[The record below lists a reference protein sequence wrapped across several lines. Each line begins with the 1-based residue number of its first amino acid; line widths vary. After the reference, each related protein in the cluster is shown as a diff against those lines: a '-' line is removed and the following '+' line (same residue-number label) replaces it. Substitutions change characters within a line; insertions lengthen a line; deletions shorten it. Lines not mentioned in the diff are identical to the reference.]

1 MAKVNLQINKSLP
14 ELTEETDLFGT
25 YDKMDFIKTFLN
37 EEVDSKYLRENNMIA
52 LYGNWGSGKTTLIH
66 ALEKDLDEK
75 KFKPIVFYAWKY
87 EKDDNLAFSLYEYL
101 LDKLIKDS
109 KQKKDYIK
117 TARDLLIG
125 GLKGVNISVPFVN
138 IDPHK
143 VIKGIEEAL
152 LEKKSENSFYS
163 KIKNFEV
170 NFNKLVEQIL
180 KKQDKKMLIVFIDDL
195 DRCEPDHI
203 LDLLAMVKLFFTLGK
218 ESVIGKD
225 SKIIFFCGID
235 KDAVKK
241 AVKKRYGDIIKS
253 EEYLEKIFD
262 LSFEMPI
269 KAYKID
275 NFLNSLKIFDEKNE
289 TPLISSFFE
298 TINFSNPRHIKKIV
312 NKYLILCRIKRDF
325 KNKYTSLIPAVI
337 KGDGNGYV
345 FDTIMVLYFII
356 LHEFYINKYYELQNY
371 DAKFSNYFDHFKKE
385 DGSRLRSSD
394 IESRIRQSLR
404 AKKDFFVFKNLNN
417 LLFLAAEDAS
427 FNNFQKFLSFFTPKI
442 MDPNKIL
449 LISSIQGDTK
459 YFEQFEYEG
468 NEILLDFCRFIYN
481 NKEAILIDPEVL
493 ENQYPSAKYNLFD
506 LFKMIEII
514 L

>member
-1 MAKVNLQINKSLP
+1 MSKLNLQINKSLP
-14 ELTEETDLFGT
+14 ELTKKTDLFGT
-25 YDKMDFIKTFLN
+25 YEKMEFIKTFLN
-37 EEVDSKYLRENNMIA
+37 EEVGSEYLRENNMIA

-66 ALEKDLDEK
+66 ALEKELDRQK
-75 KFKPIVFYAWKY
+75 YKPIVFYAWKY
-87 EKDDNLAFSLYEYL
+87 EKDQNLAFSLYECL
-101 LDKLIKDS
+101 LDKLKDP

-125 GLKGVNISVPFVN
+125 SLKGINISVPFVN
-138 IDPHK
+138 INFHETL
-143 VIKGIEEAL
+143 KGIEEAL

-163 KIKNFEV
+163 KIKNFEDQ
-170 NFNKLVEQIL
+170 FNKLVKQIL
-180 KKQDKKMLIVFIDDL
+180 KDKNEKMLIVFIDDL

-218 ESVIGKD
+218 ESVMGKD

-325 KNKYTSLIPAVI
+325 KNKYTSLIPSVI
-337 KGDGNGYV
+337 KGDGDGYI

-356 LHEFYINKYYELQNY
+356 LHEFFIKKFYELQNY
-371 DAKFSNYFDHFKKE
+371 DKKFQNYFIHYKTE
-385 DGSRLRSSD
+385 EGSRLGSTS
-394 IESRIRQSLR
+394 IENRINLSLR
-404 AKKDFFVFKNLNN
+404 AKKDFFEFKNLNN
-417 LLFLAAEDAS
+417 QSFLYGGSNPFD
-427 FNNFQKFLSFFTPKI
+427 NFQKFLSFFTPRI
-442 MDPNKIL
+442 TDPNRSL
-449 LISSIQGDTK
+449 MISSIQGDTK

-468 NEILLDFCRFIYN
+468 NEILLDF
-481 NKEAILIDPEVL
+481 IDYFYKNRKMIIFSEPKAEYL
-493 ENQYPSAKYNLFD
+493 SANYNLFD